1 MRSTTRGSVIMEII
15 FISAPQEQSM
25 GLTSKILRS
34 RRAHVRRVS
43 LVNSESSSSVEEGAA
58 LPEKSRANG
67 ELTLPL
73 ERLL

>member
-15 FISAPQEQSM
+15 FITAPHEQSM
-25 GLTSKILRS
+25 GFTSKIFLS

-43 LVNSESSSSVEEGAA
+43 LVNSESSSFVKECAA
-58 LPEKSRANG
+58 FPEKSCANG